1 MCASDA
7 FAKGEGGLVPRI
19 ILRTG
24 SYHMYYMYYM
34 YFMYYSPRIILR
46 IILRMGSY
54 YVYYV
59 YYMYYVYYSPQII
72 PRMRIILRMGSYNVH
87 SSPRAPDG
95 AFLVRGGETK
105 EKFVAAR
112 RQFSWGGVARGWR
125 AGAGRGRGRVEGG
138 GGAAQGRRAPRS
150 PRSPPRRGA
159 KAFDPRKPDPRAR

>member
-34 YFMYYSPRIILR
+34 YFMYYSPRIIL
-46 IILRMGSY
+46 
-54 YVYYV
+54 
-59 YYMYYVYYSPQII
+59 
-72 PRMRIILRMGSYNVH
+72 RIILRMGSYNVH